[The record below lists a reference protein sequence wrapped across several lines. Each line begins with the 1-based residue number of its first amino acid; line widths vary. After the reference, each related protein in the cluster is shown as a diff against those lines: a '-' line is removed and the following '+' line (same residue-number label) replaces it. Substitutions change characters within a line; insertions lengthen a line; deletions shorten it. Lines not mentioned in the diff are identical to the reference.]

1 MDDNRI
7 VDLYWKR
14 SEQAITETSMKY
26 GKYCYAIA
34 YNILYNNED
43 SEESVNDTY
52 LAAWNSMPPKRP
64 DILSAF
70 LGKITRYIS
79 IDRWKNRMALKR
91 GGGEIPLVLEELE
104 ECVSAKM
111 SVEEE
116 YLKKELLEGINQF
129 LADLPE
135 TERKVFMYRYWNL
148 DSIERISKRYGYST
162 SKVTSM
168 LYRIR
173 GKFRKFFVMKAIVL
187 QMQDSFIGAHKL

>member
-1 MDDNRI
+1 
-7 VDLYWKR
+7 
-14 SEQAITETSMKY
+14 
-26 GKYCYAIA
+26 
-34 YNILYNNED
+34 
-43 SEESVNDTY
+43 
-52 LAAWNSMPPKRP
+52 
-64 DILSAF
+64 
-70 LGKITRYIS
+70 
-79 IDRWKNRMALKR
+79 MALKR

-116 YLKKELLEGINQF
+116 YLKKELLEDINQF
-129 LADLPE
+129 FADLPE

-173 GKFRKFFVMKAIVL
+173 EKFRKFL
-187 QMQDSFIGAHKL
+187 ETEEYL

>member
-1 MDDNRI
+1 MDDKRI
-7 VDLYWKR
+7 IDLYWKR
-14 SEQAITETSMKY
+14 SENAIKETSVKY
-26 GKYCYAIA
+26 GRYCYTIA
-34 YNILYNNED
+34 YNILYNKED

-79 IDRWKNRMALKR
+79 LDRWKKRTTLKR
-91 GGGEIPLVLEELE
+91 GGGEIPLVLDELE
-104 ECVSAKM
+104 QCISSGK

-116 YLKKELLEGINQF
+116 YLQKELLECINQF
-129 LADLPE
+129 LANLPE
-135 TERKVFMYRYWNL
+135 IERKIFMYRYWNM
-148 DSIERISKRYGYST
+148 DSIEKISKRYGYST

-173 GKFRKFFVMKAIVL
+173 GKL
-187 QMQDSFIGAHKL
+187 HKYLEKEGF

>member
-64 DILSAF
+64 DILSAIGF
-70 LGKITRYIS
+70 HRENFEKIWLFYKQSNI
-79 IDRWKNRMALKR
+79 NAL
-91 GGGEIPLVLEELE
+91 
-104 ECVSAKM
+104 
-111 SVEEE
+111 
-116 YLKKELLEGINQF
+116 
-129 LADLPE
+129 
-135 TERKVFMYRYWNL
+135 
-148 DSIERISKRYGYST
+148 
-162 SKVTSM
+162 
-168 LYRIR
+168 
-173 GKFRKFFVMKAIVL
+173 
-187 QMQDSFIGAHKL
+187 

>member
-64 DILSAF
+64 NILSAF

-104 ECVSAKM
+104 QCVSTKV
-111 SVEEE
+111 SIEEE
-116 YLKKELLEGINQF
+116 YLKKELLKRINLF

-148 DSIERISKRYGYST
+148 DSIEKISKRFGFST
-162 SKVTSM
+162 NKVTSM

-173 GKFRKFFVMKAIVL
+173 KKLQKFLEKEGYL
-187 QMQDSFIGAHKL
+187 

>member
-91 GGGEIPLVLEELE
+91 GGGEITLVLEELE

-116 YLKKELLEGINQF
+116 YLKKELLEDINQF

-135 TERKVFMYRYWNL
+135 TERKVFMYRY
-148 DSIERISKRYGYST
+148 
-162 SKVTSM
+162 
-168 LYRIR
+168 
-173 GKFRKFFVMKAIVL
+173 
-187 QMQDSFIGAHKL
+187 

>member
-1 MDDNRI
+1 MNERQRI
-7 VDLYWKR
+7 ILLLYRQVIAEVFR

-34 YNILYNNED
+34 YNILYNNKG

-173 GKFRKFFVMKAIVL
+173 GKFRKFL
-187 QMQDSFIGAHKL
+187 ETEEYL

>member
-168 LYRIR
+168 LYRTR
-173 GKFRKFFVMKAIVL
+173 GKFRKFL
-187 QMQDSFIGAHKL
+187 ETEEYL

>member
-14 SEQAITETSMKY
+14 SQQAIEETSIKY

-52 LAAWNSMPPKRP
+52 FAAWNSMPPKRP

-104 ECVSAKM
+104 QCVSTKV
-111 SVEEE
+111 SIEEE
-116 YLKKELLEGINQF
+116 YLKKELLKRINLF

-173 GKFRKFFVMKAIVL
+173 GKFRKFLEAEEYL
-187 QMQDSFIGAHKL
+187 